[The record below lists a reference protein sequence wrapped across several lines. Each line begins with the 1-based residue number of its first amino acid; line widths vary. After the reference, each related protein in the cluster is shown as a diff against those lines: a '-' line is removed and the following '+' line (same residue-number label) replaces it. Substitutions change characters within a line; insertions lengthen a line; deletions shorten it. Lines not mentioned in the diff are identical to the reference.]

1 MEIRVMFEH
10 LLDRLP
16 DIHQNGEVQRLQS
29 QFING
34 VKHLPV
40 AFTPSSR
47 VVR

>member
-16 DIHQNGEVQRLQS
+16 DIRQNGELQRLQS

-40 AFTPSSR
+40 EFTPAAR
-47 VVR
+47 LAG

>member
-1 MEIRVMFEH
+1 MFEH

-16 DIHQNGEVQRLQS
+16 DIRPNGELERLQS

-40 AFTPSSR
+40 AFTPASR
-47 VVR
+47 VGG